1 MEPNKQEYL
10 DMLSKVHNDDESYTM
25 IERLINKYF
34 LMIEHMKKTSLYDVY
49 DYEKRITE
57 LLIEPTKILTH
68 ENVQLKR
75 EVNNLR
81 KQLKLSKKYKD

>member
-10 DMLSKVHNDDESYTM
+10 NMLSKVHNDDESYTM
-25 IERLINKYF
+25 IERLINKHF

-57 LLIEPTKILTH
+57 SLVEPTRILAY